1 MGLFEFLFS
10 YFHRQKNKIL
20 IKSPLLFTVPLVS
33 QEVAQKMIGELCSR
47 TNLRPDW
54 AQKCLEEHKWN
65 LDLAVAMF
73 QITKN
78 EGKIPQEAYAFAV

>member
-1 MGLFEFLFS
+1 MDQ
-10 YFHRQKNKIL
+10 QKSQI
-20 IKSPLLFTVPLVS
+20 IICHLLFTVPLVS

>member
-1 MGLFEFLFS
+1 
-10 YFHRQKNKIL
+10 
-20 IKSPLLFTVPLVS
+20 
-33 QEVAQKMIGELCSR
+33 MIGELCSR

-78 EGKIPQEAYAFAV
+78 EGKIPQEAYAFGV